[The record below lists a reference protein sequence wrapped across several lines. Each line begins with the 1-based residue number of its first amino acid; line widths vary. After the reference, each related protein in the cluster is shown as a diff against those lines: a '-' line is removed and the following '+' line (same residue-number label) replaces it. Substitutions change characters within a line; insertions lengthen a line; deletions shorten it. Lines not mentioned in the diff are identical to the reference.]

1 MDVIDGFGS
10 FVDRNTVKVE
20 TKDGDIEIL
29 GEKIFINTGA
39 KTSFPKLEGIKDNFQ
54 GLYML
59 DKELGARPQVS
70 TSAVD
75 EE

>member
-39 KTSFPKLEGIKDNFQ
+39 KTSFPKLEGIKDNKFVYDSE
-54 GLYML
+54 GIM
-59 DKELGARPQVS
+59 EL
-70 TSAVD
+70 
-75 EE
+75 EELPKKTYDHRC